1 MGTKWNRQKIK
12 VCIELE
18 AEVVGKPKGQ
28 ELWPGSAKKGG
39 GFLPGFGRN
48 HSSDQILKAV
58 RKVIE
63 ENPVEWLLER
73 VCIAEYVAMEDDQ

>member
-48 HSSDQILKAV
+48 HSSDQI
-58 RKVIE
+58 R
-63 ENPVEWLLER
+63 
-73 VCIAEYVAMEDDQ
+73 